1 VREAKA
7 LGGNA
12 IVGCDLDYETISI
25 GQAGNMLMVS
35 ANGTAVVCEE

>member
-1 VREAKA
+1 LAKFERQ
-7 LGGNA
+7 
-12 IVGCDLDYETISI
+12 VMEYETISI